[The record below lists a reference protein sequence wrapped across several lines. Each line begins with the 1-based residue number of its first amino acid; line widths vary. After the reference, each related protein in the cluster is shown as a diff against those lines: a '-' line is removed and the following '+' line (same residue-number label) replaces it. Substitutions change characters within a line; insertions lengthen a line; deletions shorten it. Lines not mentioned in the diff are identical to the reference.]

1 MTASPHDASPSI
13 ASAEAERLIAA
24 AQRLRDEVGK
34 RIVGQHAV
42 LEEIMMALVA
52 GGHALLVGVPGLACA
67 LGGDS
72 GTIREGSVRVRRS
85 GLLTCAVFGE
95 GVAIG
100 RQVDVQHRQRDPAC
114 ACDSEGEAKARSCV

>member
-1 MTASPHDASPSI
+1 MVGVEALRPEGRGLMGRSRVGVRGVASGEGRGCLCAR
-13 ASAEAERLIAA
+13 RLYA
-24 AQRLRDEVGK
+24 R
-34 RIVGQHAV
+34 
-42 LEEIMMALVA
+42 
-52 GGHALLVGVPGLACA
+52 VGVPGLACA